1 MGIPGSFCYATRPI
15 PEVKGDRRLYRYVI
29 AVLLILAAAPAT
41 GQSLIEGGDDPMNL
55 TAEDL
60 VWHRDDNKLVATG
73 NARVIRS
80 GVELRADVLTAY
92 SRDNPQGGG
101 KQFYQVDADGNVQ
114 IISKNERVFGDRG
127 EYKFDDQN
135 FVLVGDNLRIE
146 SNQGLI
152 TARDQLEYWEAKQQ
166 FVARGDATIVKE
178 DKRVRADILL
188 ALLGATPKGKQEI
201 QQVNVWGNVLIST
214 ATEIV
219 RAEKGVYNVRTG
231 IVRLRGNVKITRGK
245 TQLNGNEAEVDL
257 NSGISRLIG
266 GKGRVRGLIQ
276 PRKRQ

>member
-1 MGIPGSFCYATRPI
+1 MSFCYATRPI
-15 PEVKGDRRLYRYVI
+15 PEEKGDRRMYPYAI
-29 AVLLILAAAPAT
+29 AVLLILATAPAT
-41 GQSLIEGGDDPMNL
+41 GQSLIQGGDDPMNL

-92 SRDNPQGGG
+92 SRDNPQGEGN
-101 KQFYQVDADGNVQ
+101 QFYRVDADGNVQ

-127 EYKFDDQN
+127 EYKIDDQN
-135 FVLVGDNLRIE
+135 FVLVGENLRIE

-166 FVARGDATIVKE
+166 FVARGDATIIKG

-188 ALLGATPKGKQEI
+188 ALLGATPKGKHEI
-201 QQVNVWGNVLIST
+201 QQVNVWGNVLIAT
-214 ATEIV
+214 ASEIV

-231 IVRLRGNVKITRGK
+231 IVRLQGNVKITRGK
-245 TQLNGNEAEVDL
+245 TQLNGNDAEVDL
-257 NSGISRLIG
+257 NSGISRLLG

-276 PRKRQ
+276 PQKLQ

>member
-1 MGIPGSFCYATRPI
+1 M
-15 PEVKGDRRLYRYVI
+15 YRYAI
-29 AVLLILAAAPAT
+29 AILLILATEPVT
-41 GQSLIEGGDDPMNL
+41 SQSLIQGGDDPMKL
-55 TAEDL
+55 TADDL

-80 GVELRADVLTAY
+80 GVELRADVLTAH
-92 SRDNPQGGG
+92 SRDNPQGEGN
-101 KQFYQVDADGNVQ
+101 QFHRVDAGGNVQ
-114 IISKNERVFGDRG
+114 IISKKERVFGDRG
-127 EYKFDDQN
+127 EYKIDDQN
-135 FVLVGDNLRIE
+135 FVLVGENLRIE

-188 ALLGATPKGKQEI
+188 ALLGATPKGEQEI

-245 TQLNGNEAEVDL
+245 TQLNGNDAEVDL
-257 NSGISRLIG
+257 NSGISRLLG

-276 PRKRQ
+276 PQKLQ

>member
-1 MGIPGSFCYATRPI
+1 
-15 PEVKGDRRLYRYVI
+15 
-29 AVLLILAAAPAT
+29 
-41 GQSLIEGGDDPMNL
+41 MNL

-60 VWHRDDNKLVATG
+60 VWHRNENRLVATG
-73 NARVIRS
+73 NARVNRL

-92 SRDNPQGGG
+92 TRKNANGGG
-101 KQFYQVDADGNVQ
+101 DQFYRVDADGNVQ
-114 IISKNERVFGDRG
+114 IISKNERIFGDRG
-127 EYKFDDQN
+127 EYKIDDQN
-135 FVLVGDNLRIE
+135 FVLIGRNLRIE

-166 FVARGDATIVKE
+166 FVARGDATIIKE
-178 DKRVRADILL
+178 DKRIRADILL
-188 ALLGATPKGKQEI
+188 ALLGALPNGKQEI

-214 ATEIV
+214 ASEIV
-219 RAEKGVYNVRTG
+219 RAGKGVYNLKTG
-231 IVRLRGNVKITRGK
+231 IVRLQENVKITRGK

-276 PRKRQ
+276 PRKRR

>member
-1 MGIPGSFCYATRPI
+1 MMTPARCILS
-15 PEVKGDRRLYRYVI
+15 LSM
-29 AVLLILAAAPAT
+29 VLLAFGLATAAAA
-41 GQSLIEGGDDPMNL
+41 QSLIQGGDDPLNL

-60 VWHRDDNKLVATG
+60 VWHRDGNKLVATG

-80 GVELRADVLTAY
+80 GVELRADTLTAH
-92 SRDNPQGGG
+92 SRENPQGGG
-101 KQFYQVDADGNVQ
+101 DQFYRVDADGNVQ

-127 EYKFDDQN
+127 EYKIDDQN
-135 FVLVGDNLRIE
+135 FVLVGKNLRIE

-178 DKRVRADILL
+178 DQRLRADILL
-188 ALLGATPKGKQEI
+188 ALLGAGANGKQEI

-219 RAEKGVYNVRTG
+219 RAGKGVYNVQTG
-231 IVRLRGNVKITRGK
+231 IVRLKENVKITRGK

-257 NSGISRLIG
+257 NTGISRLIG
-266 GKGRVRGLIQ
+266 GNRRVRGLIQ
-276 PRKRQ
+276 PRVQKSR

>member
-1 MGIPGSFCYATRPI
+1 MYPYA
-15 PEVKGDRRLYRYVI
+15 I
-29 AVLLILAAAPAT
+29 AVLLILATAPAT
-41 GQSLIEGGDDPMNL
+41 GQSLIQGGDDPINL
-55 TAEDL
+55 TADDL
-60 VWHRDDNKLVATG
+60 VWHRDNNEQFATG
-73 NARVIRS
+73 NARVTRS

-92 SRDNPQGGG
+92 SRDNQGEGN
-101 KQFYQVDADGNVQ
+101 QFYRVDADGNVQ

-127 EYKFDDQN
+127 EYKIDDQN
-135 FVLVGDNLRIE
+135 FVLVGENLRIE

-166 FVARGDATIVKE
+166 FVARGDATIMKG

-231 IVRLRGNVKITRGK
+231 IVRLQGNVKITRGK
-245 TQLNGNEAEVDL
+245 TQLNGIDAEVDL
-257 NSGISRLIG
+257 NSGISRLLG

-276 PRKRQ
+276 PQKLQ

>member
-1 MGIPGSFCYATRPI
+1 MYPYA
-15 PEVKGDRRLYRYVI
+15 I
-29 AVLLILAAAPAT
+29 ALLLILAPAPAT
-41 GQSLIEGGDDPMNL
+41 SQSLIQGGDDPINL
-55 TAEDL
+55 TADDL

-92 SRDNPQGGG
+92 SRDNPQGEGN
-101 KQFYQVDADGNVQ
+101 QFHRVDADGNVQ
-114 IISKNERVFGDRG
+114 INSKNERVFGDRG
-127 EYKFDDQN
+127 EYKIDDQN
-135 FVLVGDNLRIE
+135 FVLVGENLRIE

-152 TARDQLEYWEAKQQ
+152 TARDQLEYWEAKMQ

-188 ALLGATPKGKQEI
+188 ALLGATPKGEQEI

-231 IVRLRGNVKITRGK
+231 IVRLQGNVKITRGK
-245 TQLNGNEAEVDL
+245 TQLNGNDAEVDL

-276 PRKRQ
+276 PQKLQ

>member
-1 MGIPGSFCYATRPI
+1 M
-15 PEVKGDRRLYRYVI
+15 YRYGI
-29 AVLLILAAAPAT
+29 AALLILATVPAT
-41 GQSLIEGGDDPMNL
+41 GESLIQGNDDPMNL

-73 NARVIRS
+73 NARVIRA

-92 SRDNPQGGG
+92 SRDNPRGEGN
-101 KQFYQVDADGNVQ
+101 QFYRVDADGNVQ

-127 EYKFDDQN
+127 EYKIDDQN
-135 FVLVGDNLRIE
+135 FVLVGENLRIE

-166 FVARGDATIVKE
+166 FVARGDATIIKG

-188 ALLGATPKGKQEI
+188 ALLGAPPKGKHEI

-231 IVRLRGNVKITRGK
+231 IVRLQGNVKITRGK
-245 TQLNGNEAEVDL
+245 TQLNGNDAEVDL
-257 NSGISRLIG
+257 NSGISRLVG
-266 GKGRVRGLIQ
+266 GKGRVQGLIQ